1 MKSYQKPSLKVVE
14 YELNEAVASCSSEL
28 GDNLFNDSSCSLS
41 ELGQWYLQL
50 GINFT
55 SDTNCDSPT
64 YDYCYYT
71 STSENTSGILAS
83 S

>member
-1 MKSYQKPSLKVVE
+1 MKSYQKPSLEIVAFE
-14 YELNEAVASCSSEL
+14 MNEAIASCS
-28 GDNLFNDSSCSLS
+28 DSIPDDLKA
-41 ELGQWYLQL
+41 WYDQL

-55 SDTNCDSPT
+55 ADSSCTVPT

-71 STSENTSGILAS
+71 STSEGTTGILVS